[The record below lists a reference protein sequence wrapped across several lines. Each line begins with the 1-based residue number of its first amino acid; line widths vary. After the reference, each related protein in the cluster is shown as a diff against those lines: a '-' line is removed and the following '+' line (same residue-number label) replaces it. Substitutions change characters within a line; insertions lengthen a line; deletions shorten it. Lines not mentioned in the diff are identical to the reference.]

1 MKTSSYEEV
10 FIITGEVNRMKLTT
24 RIVRA
29 GLCWDEKTGAISM
42 PIYQTSTFRHPGLG
56 QSTGYDYSRTINPT
70 REVLEDCICQL
81 EGGSRGLAFASGMAA
96 IAALMHL
103 FKPGDHI
110 LVSDDL
116 YGGTYRLF
124 AKLWADYGL
133 EFTFCGLTDPQGWQ
147 GSITNKT
154 RAIFIETPTNPL
166 MKIVDLAAVTEA
178 AKQRGLLVI
187 VDNTFFTPYLQR
199 PLDFGADIV
208 VHSAT
213 KYIGGHNDVVAGL
226 LVAAAP
232 DLGERL
238 AFIQNA
244 TGAILGPQDCW
255 LLLRGIK
262 TLAVRLEWSQR
273 TALRLARF
281 LGKHPAVT
289 GVYYPGLIGHP
300 GHDLCKRQASGFGAM
315 VSFEVKSSEMIGAI
329 LSRLRYISYAESL
342 GGVETLIT
350 YPEMQ
355 THTDIPEAV
364 RRQLGIS
371 ASLLRLSV
379 GLEHYDDLKADLEQ
393 ALT

>member
-1 MKTSSYEEV
+1 MIIREV
-10 FIITGEVNRMKLTT
+10 SRMKLTT

-56 QSTGYDYSRTINPT
+56 KSTGYDYSRTNNPT

-81 EGGSRGLAFASGMAA
+81 EGGRRGLAFASGMAA
-96 IAALMHL
+96 ISSLMHL
-103 FKPGDHI
+103 FQPGDHL

-133 EFTFCGLTDPQGWQ
+133 EFTSCDLTDLQGWQ
-147 GSITNKT
+147 ENITGKT

-166 MKIVDLAAVTEA
+166 MKIVDLAATIEA
-178 AKQRGLLVI
+178 AKRRGLLVI

-199 PLDFGADIV
+199 PLDFGADIA

-213 KYIGGHNDVVAGL
+213 KYLGGHNDVVAGL
-226 LVAAAP
+226 LVTADQ
-232 DLGERL
+232 DLGQKL

-244 TGAILGPQDCW
+244 EGAILGPQDCW

-273 TALRLARF
+273 TTLRLARF
-281 LGKHPAVT
+281 LGKHPAVSR
-289 GVYYPGLIGHP
+289 VYYPGLKDHP

-315 VSFEVKSSEMIGAI
+315 ISFEVKSSEMISAI
-329 LSRLRYISYAESL
+329 LSRLKYISYAESL

-350 YPEMQ
+350 YPETQ
-355 THTDIPEAV
+355 THADIPEAV

-371 ASLLRLSV
+371 AALLRLSV
-379 GLEHYDDLKADLEQ
+379 GLEHYDDLKADLGQ
-393 ALT
+393 ALSLS

>member
-1 MKTSSYEEV
+1 
-10 FIITGEVNRMKLTT
+10 MKLITQ
-24 RIVRA
+24 IAHA
-29 GLCWDEKTGAISM
+29 GQCWDEKTGAISM

-70 REVLEDCICQL
+70 RKVLEDCICQL
-81 EGGSRGLAFASGMAA
+81 EGGSRGLAFASGMAS
-96 IAALMHL
+96 INALMSL
-103 FKPGDHI
+103 FKPGDHL

-124 AKLWADYGL
+124 MKIWADYGL
-133 EFTFCGLTDPQGWQ
+133 EFTFCDLTDPLEWIGN
-147 GSITNKT
+147 ITGKT

-166 MKIVDLAAVTEA
+166 MKIVDLAVVIEA
-178 AKQRGLLVI
+178 AKQNGLLAI
-187 VDNTFFTPYLQR
+187 VDNTFFTPCLQR

-213 KYIGGHNDVVAGL
+213 KYIGGHNDVVGGL
-226 LVAAAP
+226 LVTADP
-232 DLGERL
+232 GLGERL

-244 TGAILGPQDCW
+244 TGAILGPQDSW
-255 LLLRGIK
+255 LLLRGVK

-281 LGKHPAVT
+281 LSKHPAVT
-289 GVYYPGLIGHP
+289 RVIYPGLTDHP

-315 VSFEVKSSEMIGAI
+315 LSFEVISADLIGSA
-329 LSRLRYISYAESL
+329 LSRLKLISYAESL

-350 YPEMQ
+350 YPETQ

-364 RRQLGIS
+364 RRRLGIS
-371 ASLLRLSV
+371 KSLLRLSV
-379 GLEHYDDLKADLEQ
+379 GLEHYADLKADLEQ
-393 ALT
+393 ALKIG